1 MKRYANLSGNSN
13 VSSFQ
18 IGDHYILI
26 GFTSGS
32 LCAFTYSSTGKDH
45 VEAMKGYALA
55 GRGLG
60 TYISQNV
67 KLKSSRKLSSFLGRV
82 PAIINMGLS
91 FV

>member
-1 MKRYANLSGNSN
+1 MKRYANLSGNSS

-18 IGDHYILI
+18 IGDHYILV

-32 LCAFTYSSTGKDH
+32 LCAFTYSSTGKAH
-45 VEAMKGYALA
+45 VETMKSFALA

-60 TYISQNV
+60 TYISQNAT
-67 KLKSSRKLSSFLGRV
+67 LKSSRKLSSFLGRV
-82 PAIINMGLS
+82 PTIINLGLS